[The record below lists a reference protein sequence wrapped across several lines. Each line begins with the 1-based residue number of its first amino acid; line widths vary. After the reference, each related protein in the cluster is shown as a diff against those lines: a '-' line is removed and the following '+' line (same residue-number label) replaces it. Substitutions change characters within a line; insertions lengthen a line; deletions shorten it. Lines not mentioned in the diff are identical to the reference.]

1 MGIEKYKDMLYME
14 RPVSKRHTPMSLEN
28 RAAQFAPFA
37 ALTGYD
43 EAVEETARLTT
54 EKIEL
59 SEEKKAELDL
69 ALSNLLS
76 VISSSGSAKVQVT
89 FFVPDNLKS
98 GGEYVTKGVNVK
110 RVDNI
115 KKVLILEDKST
126 IDISD
131 ILNLEIDLN

>member
-1 MGIEKYKDMLYME
+1 MLYME

-76 VISSSGSAKVQVT
+76 VISSSGSARVQVT

>member
-54 EKIEL
+54 DKIEL

-69 ALSNLLS
+69 ALSELFKS
-76 VISSSGSAKVQVT
+76 ISITGSANCEVT
-89 FFVPDNLKS
+89 YFVPDKS
-98 GGEYVTKGVNVK
+98 KAGGEYISKSIQVRKIDNVK
-110 RVDNI
+110 RV
-115 KKVLILEDKST
+115 LILTDKSE
-126 IDISD
+126 ISIED
-131 ILNLEIDLN
+131 ILNLELN

>member
-1 MGIEKYKDMLYME
+1 MLYME

-76 VISSSGSAKVQVT
+76 VISSSGSARVQVT

-110 RVDNI
+110 RVDNV